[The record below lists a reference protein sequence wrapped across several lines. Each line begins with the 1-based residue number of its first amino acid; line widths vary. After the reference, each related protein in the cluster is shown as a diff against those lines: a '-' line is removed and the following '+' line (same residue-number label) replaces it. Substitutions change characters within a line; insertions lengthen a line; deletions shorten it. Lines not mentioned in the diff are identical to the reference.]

1 MTLEYINKKR
11 PSVSPEL
18 DPCSNSN
25 YKDFQVLNTE
35 LDISVS
41 FDKKI
46 VLGQVTY
53 KLTAKTPN
61 TTSIVLDTSYLKII
75 KIRIN
80 GLPSDNYELVKRK
93 EPFGSPLK
101 ISLPTTIN
109 KEFELNIEFSTTDK
123 CTALQFI
130 EKEATDGQT
139 APYLFSQCQAIHAR
153 SLFPCFDTP
162 GIKSPYN
169 MKVKSPYACLMSGR
183 PKETNEEGVYCFH
196 QPIPIPSYLVA
207 LASGDLASA
216 PIGPRSTVYSE
227 RVGLSDCQW
236 EFEKDMENF
245 IQVAEGLIFKYEWL
259 KFDALILPL
268 SFPYGGMENPNIT
281 FATPTLISKDRSQV
295 KVMAH
300 ELAHSWLGNLVTNCS
315 WEHFWLNEGWT
326 VYLERRIIGGI
337 AAAEAKSLGEK
348 EAAQYGEKRR
358 HFSVIVGWNSLVDS
372 VKTLDPKYTSLVW
385 NLKEGS
391 DPDDAFSRIP
401 YEKGF
406 NFLFY
411 IEQQVGGIKEFD
423 PFIPYYFKKFRYE
436 SLDTYQFIDVLYEFF
451 EPRGKAAKLDA
462 IDWKGWIF
470 GEGLP
475 PNIPQFDPSLAD
487 ECYRLVDKWVDFAKS
502 NSTDISGF
510 NESRDIGNFEPDQHK
525 LFLESLTEKFG
536 AYSVSEQIIRKL
548 PSIYPFYAASTNG
561 EIKSSWNELLIRF
574 GNYNT
579 TDQIVQDFAMWLGTV
594 GRMKFVRPGY
604 KLLQA
609 YVSKEFAISTFT
621 KFESSY
627 HPICK
632 TMVKKDLSLI

>member
-1 MTLEYINKKR
+1 MSGDQIRTR
-11 PSVSPEL
+11 GSSSSPEV
-18 DPCSNSN
+18 DPCTNSN
-25 YKDFQVLNTE
+25 YREFEIQKTE
-35 LDISVS
+35 LNITIS
-41 FDKKI
+41 FEKKI
-46 VLGQVTY
+46 VLGEVTY
-53 KLTAKTPN
+53 TLTAKKPN
-61 TTSIVLDTSYLKII
+61 TTSIILDTSYIQIQKV
-75 KIRIN
+75 RIN
-80 GLPSDNYELVKRK
+80 GLPTDNYEVAKRK

-109 KEFELNIEFSTTDK
+109 KEFKLSIAYSTTDK

-130 EKEATDGQT
+130 DKEATDGKT

-162 GIKSPYN
+162 GIKSPFE
-169 MKVKSPYACLMSGR
+169 MKVKSPYPCLMSGR
-183 PKETNEEGVYCFH
+183 PESSKEQGVYCFH

-227 RVGLSDCQW
+227 KVGLDNCQW

-245 IQVAEGLIFKYEWL
+245 IQVAEELIFKYEWL
-259 KFDALILPL
+259 KFDALVLPL

-281 FATPTLISKDRSQV
+281 FATPTLISRDRSQV

-326 VYLERRIIGGI
+326 VYLERRIIGGV
-337 AAAEAKSLGEK
+337 AAAEARSQGREDSI
-348 EAAQYGEKRR
+348 EYGERMR
-358 HFSVIVGWNSLVDS
+358 HFSSIVGWNSLLDS
-372 VKTLDPKYTSLVW
+372 VKSLEPKYTSLVW

-411 IEQQVGGIKEFD
+411 IEQQMGGIKEFD
-423 PFIPYYFKKFRYE
+423 PFIPYYFKKYRYE
-436 SLDTYQFIDVLYEFF
+436 SLDTYQFIDTLYEFF
-451 EPRGKAAKLDA
+451 EPRGKLEKLNA
-462 IDWKGWIF
+462 IDWEAWIF
-470 GEGLP
+470 GQGLP
-475 PNIPQFDPSLAD
+475 PNIPQFDTSLAD
-487 ECYRLVDKWVDFAKS
+487 ECYKLVDKWVGFIQSDS
-502 NSTDISGF
+502 DDYSVF
-510 NESRDIGNFEPDQHK
+510 NESKDIGNFEPNQHV
-525 LFLESLTEKFG
+525 LFLESL
-536 AYSVSEQIIRKL
+536 VDKL
-548 PSIYPFYAASTNG
+548 DGTDISPDVIKKMASIYPLYAASTNG
-561 EIKSSWNELLIRF
+561 EIKSCWNELLIKY

-579 TDQIVQDFAMWLGTV
+579 SSEIVQNFADWLGTV

-604 KLLQA
+604 KLLLNF
-609 YVSKEFAISTFT
+609 VSKDFAISTFAE
-621 KFESSY
+621 FESRY

-632 TMVKKDLSLI
+632 TMVKKDLGLV